1 MVLMQMNCTFDAKM
15 YKSIKRYMKKKCV
28 LVTGGTGFIG
38 SHLCERLLQEGARVI
53 CMDNLFSSTLD
64 SIAHLISHED
74 FKFVEWDITVPFD
87 CEVDEIY
94 NMACPASP
102 VHYQF
107 DPIKTTTT
115 CVMGAINVL
124 ELAKKYNAKV
134 MQASTSEIYGDPLE
148 HPQRESYF
156 GNVNT
161 VGPRSC
167 YDEGKRCAE
176 TLFTDYKNQQ
186 GVRIKI
192 IRIFNT
198 YGPRM
203 LENDGRVI
211 SNFIVRALRNQ
222 PLDIYGDG
230 LQTRSF
236 QYIDDLIEGMLRVM
250 ATPDN
255 FSGPVNLGNPVEYT
269 IKQLAEKVAEMIDC
283 AGGVNYHP
291 LPTNDPLRRQ
301 PDITLAKKT
310 LDWEPKVALHEGLI
324 KTIAYF
330 KDRIQTN

>member
-1 MVLMQMNCTFDAKM
+1 M
-15 YKSIKRYMKKKCV
+15 KRV

-38 SHLCERLLQEGARVI
+38 SHLCERLLKEGASVI

-64 SIAHLISHED
+64 SITHLMSHEH
-74 FKFVEWDITVPFD
+74 FQFVKWDVTVPFD
-87 CEVDEIY
+87 YEVDEIY
-94 NMACPASP
+94 NLACPASP

-115 CVMGAINVL
+115 CVMGAIHVL

-167 YDEGKRCAE
+167 YDEGKRCGE
-176 TLFTDYKNQQ
+176 TLFTDYKNQYN
-186 GVRIKI
+186 VRIKI

-211 SNFIVRALRNQ
+211 SNFIVRALRNE
-222 PLDIYGDG
+222 PLNIYGDG
-230 LQTRSF
+230 SQTRSF
-236 QYIDDLIEGMLRVM
+236 QYIDDLIEGMIRVM
-250 ATPDN
+250 ATDDD
-255 FSGPVNLGNPVEYT
+255 FTGPINLGNPVEYT
-269 IKQLAEKVAEMIDC
+269 IKQLAEKVAEVTAC
-283 AGGVNYHP
+283 GAGVTYHP

-301 PDITLAKKT
+301 PDITLARTT
-310 LDWEPKVALHEGLI
+310 LDWEPKVALHDGLM

-330 KDRIQTN
+330 NDKIFPNK